1 MFNKEPH
8 TSPLREIEQEGKAFS
23 DLTKMVKKS
32 PHWSILA
39 ALTAVVLFVDYLFIM
54 SLFVVIVGVLG
65 SYLLVISLD
74 LLFVRLAKT
83 HFPPRRIFYLN
94 FMSLGLSSIFFWV
107 ISIIHLFQN
116 LETLLMVSI
125 SSATLLRVLI
135 FYTYYSDKLSKF
147 FIPAL
152 NYTYAA
158 IFALSI
164 TFRDL
169 VTIIPFII
177 SSVIYVIGGIIFVK
191 SSTKEFSK
199 EYGESATKI
208 IQMFLN
214 YNNSEDSI
222 EVGNKFFAQ
231 LYAHS
236 RRVPVKVIDVLRK
249 DDSRLVTMVFPF
261 VHPGPFGTLGSSD
274 LPLRLQHRLSEL
286 GTDLMVFHTTTT
298 NSNNCSGDEDVD
310 ELASGVMQCM
320 NGMEYV
326 DTISRFKRINV
337 GKYVIGMQKFG
348 NYGFGAII
356 PEREPFDDVK
366 LKEGLDIMHHVEKTA
381 LKDFAVIDAQNCF
394 TEKAPELDNCTGME
408 KAFSRELNRLETKFP
423 ARMGYYRIHEPM
435 AELGSMGIQ
444 AYVTEAGDKYQA
456 VVLTDSN
463 NITREVVELSRKLVE
478 NDVSNLEIYTTDNH
492 YVNANNLDIN
502 PLGRSGDPM
511 AVADMIR
518 RTVIMA
524 KNTVTDVKI
533 GMKSHTVKVKMG
545 EENTYQ
551 SLIDSVFNSLRM
563 AKYTILIT
571 IPSSIIASIAI
582 FRFVM
587 PVL

>member
-1 MFNKEPH
+1 M
-8 TSPLREIEQEGKAFS
+8 REQEQEGKAFS

-32 PHWSILA
+32 PHWSILVV
-39 ALTAVVLFVDYLFIM
+39 LTALVLLVDYAFIM
-54 SLFVVIVGVLG
+54 SLFIIIVGVLG
-65 SYLLVISLD
+65 SYLLVIFLD
-74 LLFVRLAKT
+74 VLFVRITKA
-83 HFPPRRIFYLN
+83 HFPARRILYLN
-94 FMSLGLSSIFFWV
+94 FMSFALASIFFWI
-107 ISIIHLFQN
+107 ISLIHLFQS
-116 LETLLMVSI
+116 LESLLMVSI

-158 IFALSI
+158 VFALTI
-164 TFRDL
+164 AFRDL
-169 VTIIPFII
+169 ATVIPFII
-177 SSVIYVIGGIIFVK
+177 SSIIYVIGGIVFVK

-214 YNNSEDSI
+214 YNNSQESL

-236 RRVPVKVIDVLRK
+236 RRVPVKVIDVIRK
-249 DDSRLVTMVFPF
+249 DDGRLVTMVFPF

-274 LPLRLQHRLSEL
+274 LPLRLQHRLSDL

-298 NSNNCSGDEDVD
+298 NSNNCSGDQDID
-310 ELASGVMQCM
+310 EIASGVMQCL

-348 NYGFGAII
+348 KYGFGAII

-381 LKDFAVIDAQNCF
+381 LKEFAVIDAQNF
-394 TEKAPELDNCTGME
+394 FVEKAPELDNCEGME
-408 KAFSRELNRLETKFP
+408 KAFSRELKRLETKFP
-423 ARMGYYRIHEPM
+423 ARMGYYRIHEPIS
-435 AELGSMGIQ
+435 ELGSMGIQ
-444 AYVTEAGDKYQA
+444 AFVTETGDKFQA

-463 NITREVVELSRKLVE
+463 NITREVVELARKLVE
-478 NDVSNLEIYTTDNH
+478 NEISNLEIYTTDNH

-502 PLGRSGDPM
+502 PLGRSGNPM
-511 AVADMIR
+511 QAAEMIK
-518 RTVIMA
+518 RTVLMA
-524 KNTVTDVKI
+524 KNTITDVKI
-533 GMKSHTVKVKMG
+533 GMRSHLVKVKMG

-551 SLIDSVFNSLRM
+551 RLIDSVFASLRM

-582 FRFVM
+582 FRFVL

>member
-1 MFNKEPH
+1 
-8 TSPLREIEQEGKAFS
+8 
-23 DLTKMVKKS
+23 MVKKS
-32 PHWSILA
+32 PHWSVLA
-39 ALTAVVLFVDYLFIM
+39 AFTGLVLFIDYILLRSLFIV
-54 SLFVVIVGVLG
+54 LVGVLG
-65 SYLLVISLD
+65 SYLLVIGLD
-74 LLFVRLAKT
+74 LLFVKITKA
-83 HFPPRRIFYLN
+83 HFPARRIFYLN
-94 FMSLGLSSIFFWV
+94 FMSLGLSSIFFW
-107 ISIIHLFQN
+107 IIYLIHLFQN
-116 LETLLMVSI
+116 VESLLMVSI

-158 IFALSI
+158 IFALSL

-169 VTIIPFII
+169 ITIVPFVI
-177 SSVIYVIGGIIFVK
+177 SSIVYVIGGLIFVK

-214 YNNSEDSI
+214 YNNNEASL
-222 EVGNKFFAQ
+222 EVGNKFFGQ
-231 LYAHS
+231 IYAHS

-249 DDSRLVTMVFPF
+249 DGARMVTMVYPY

-274 LPLRLQHRLSEL
+274 LPLRLQHRLADL
-286 GTDLMVFHTTTT
+286 GNDLMVFHTTTT
-298 NSNNCSGDEDVD
+298 NSNNCSGDQDLD
-310 ELASGVMQCM
+310 EIATGIRTCLKD
-320 NGMEYV
+320 MEYT
-326 DTISRFKRINV
+326 DRMSRFKRINV

-348 NYGFGAII
+348 KFGYGAII

-366 LKEGLDIMHHVEKTA
+366 LKPGLEIMHHVEKESLKEFA
-381 LKDFAVIDAQNCF
+381 LIDAQNFF
-394 TEKAPELDNCTGME
+394 TEKAPELENCEGME

-423 ARMGYYRIHEPM
+423 ARMGYYRIYEPM
-435 AELGSMGIQ
+435 PELGSMGVQ
-444 AYVTEAGDKYQA
+444 AIVTETGGKFQA

-463 NITREVVELSRKLVE
+463 NITREVVELSRDLVKDE
-478 NDVSNLEIYTTDNH
+478 ILNLEIYTTDNH

-502 PLGRSGDPM
+502 PLGRSDTTSI
-511 AVADMIR
+511 AADLIK
-518 RTVIMA
+518 RTVLMA
-524 KNTVTDVKI
+524 KNSVTDVKV
-533 GMKSHTVKVKMG
+533 GMKSHTVRVKMG

-551 SLIDSVFNSLRM
+551 RLIESVFNSLKT

-582 FRFVM
+582 FRFVL
-587 PVL
+587 PFI